1 MNIPINESSEEK
13 EKDGYPT
20 KSILIVLLVFLVV
33 LYVVL

>member
-1 MNIPINESSEEK
+1 MNIPINEPSEEK